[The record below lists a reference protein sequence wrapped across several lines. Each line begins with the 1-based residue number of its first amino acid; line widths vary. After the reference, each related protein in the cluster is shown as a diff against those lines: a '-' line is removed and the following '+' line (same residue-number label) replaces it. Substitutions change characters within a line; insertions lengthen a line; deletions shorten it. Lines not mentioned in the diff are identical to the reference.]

1 MASSKQHPHASMP
14 SDDELRVVIRGLQP
28 RHEDLYLA
36 VHRLVVDVV
45 PDVRFEVDLVD
56 GSTGYGARQ
65 YGYGGWGMA
74 ALQAHT
80 GWVSLHLMQGAALPD
95 PDGVLQGGGKQLRHV
110 KLRSTDDLATHAGS
124 LRALVEAARR
134 HLVG

>member
-1 MASSKQHPHASMP
+1 MP
-14 SDDELRVVIRGLQP
+14 SDDELRSVIHGLQP
-28 RHEDLYLA
+28 QHGELYLA
-36 VHRLVVDVV
+36 VHRLIVGTV

-74 ALQAHT
+74 ALQAHK
-80 GWVSLHLMQGAALPD
+80 GWVALHLMQGAALPD

-110 KLRSTDDLATHAGS
+110 KLRSMDEFAANEER
-124 LRALVEAARR
+124 LRAIVGAARW
-134 HLVG
+134 HLEAPATALPS